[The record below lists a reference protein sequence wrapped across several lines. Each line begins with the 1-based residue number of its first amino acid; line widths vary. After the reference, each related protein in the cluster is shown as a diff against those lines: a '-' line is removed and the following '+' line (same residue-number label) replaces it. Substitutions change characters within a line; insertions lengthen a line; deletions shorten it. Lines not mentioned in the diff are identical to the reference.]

1 MLLGRPWLKQAKVKQ
16 DWGENRV
23 VIKKGK
29 HSIIVLMNG
38 KKEMV
43 VQEKP
48 LFAQTINLADA
59 VEDDEEEDF
68 LKANPTVVPVFEVD
82 VKAII
87 NKEEEPASSN
97 LVPGQ
102 EVQGAEVI

>member
-1 MLLGRPWLKQAKVKQ
+1 
-16 DWGENRV
+16 
-23 VIKKGK
+23 
-29 HSIIVLMNG
+29 MNG

-68 LKANPTVVPVFEVD
+68 LKANPTVVPVFEAD

-87 NKEEEPASSN
+87 
-97 LVPGQ
+97 
-102 EVQGAEVI
+102 I